1 MLFDLRGRGR
11 RRTVQAI
18 YLTLAILMG
27 GGLVLFGIG
36 GNTNGGLLDAFKG
49 SSQNTNDV
57 ISKRVDAAEAA
68 ARARP
73 QDPAAL
79 SALARAHYQAAE
91 FDQNTG
97 VFTDKGKTELAAAAR
112 AWERLTRATEKP
124 DPNVASLM
132 VQAYSGAGL
141 NQPGKAVSAM
151 ETVVDNRQATAP
163 LYVQLAALAYQAGQ
177 TRKADLA
184 SAKALELAP
193 KDEKEQVKAQLDAAK
208 ASAPTAGTTTPSGS
222 ATTPSTS
229 TTSTT
234 GKPSS

>member
-36 GNTNGGLLDAFKG
+36 GNTSGGLLDAFKG
-49 SSQNTNDV
+49 SSQSTNDV
-57 ISKRVDAAEAA
+57 VVKRVKDAEAA

-73 QDPAAL
+73 NDPRVLA
-79 SALARAHYQAAE
+79 ALARAHYQAAE

-97 VFTDKGKTELAAAAR
+97 MFTDKGKKELAAAAR
-112 AWERLTRATEKP
+112 AWERLNKVTDKP
-124 DPNVASLM
+124 DPNLASLM
-132 VQAYSGAGL
+132 VQAYSAAGL
-141 NQPGKAVSAM
+141 NQPEKAVAAM
-151 ETVVDNRQATAP
+151 ETVVNSREPSAP

-177 TRKADLA
+177 TRKGDLA

-193 KDEKEQVKAQLDAAK
+193 KDEKEQIKAQLDAAK
-208 ASAPTAGTTTPSGS
+208 ASAAAKTA
-222 ATTPSTS
+222 PSTS
-229 TTSTT
+229 ATPPAAT
-234 GKPSS
+234 GTATQKP